1 MEYQRLMK
9 SPKYRQLH
17 CNYYAKKIGKLAQ
30 GMSGLVEGTNK
41 MFFIKK
47 KYTPV
52 DRWREVTYWR
62 VVVDYRP
69 EKSDPYL
76 TTITVGGYR
85 VNHPGDCGTPTMEL
99 TTVKIL
105 LNIVVSTPNA
115 KFMTIDIKY
124 FYLNTPME
132 MNKYMRLKISNPPE
146 SVVQKNNLEEKVT
159 KYGYVNV
166 EIMWGVYGLPQA
178 GIIAQQLI
186 EQQMNKKGYKQSDIN
201 PEFWTHK
208 WCPI

>member
-1 MEYQRLMK
+1 
-9 SPKYRQLH
+9 
-17 CNYYAKKIGKLAQ
+17 
-30 GMSGLVEGTNK
+30 
-41 MFFIKK
+41 
-47 KYTPV
+47 
-52 DRWREVTYWR
+52 
-62 VVVDYRP
+62 
-69 EKSDPYL
+69 
-76 TTITVGGYR
+76 
-85 VNHPGDCGTPTMEL
+85 
-99 TTVKIL
+99 
-105 LNIVVSTPNA
+105 
-115 KFMTIDIKY
+115 
-124 FYLNTPME
+124 ME